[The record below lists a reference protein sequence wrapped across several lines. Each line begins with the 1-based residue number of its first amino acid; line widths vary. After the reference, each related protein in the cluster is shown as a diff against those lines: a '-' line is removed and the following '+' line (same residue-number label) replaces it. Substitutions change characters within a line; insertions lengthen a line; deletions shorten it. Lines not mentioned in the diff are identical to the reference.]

1 MPIRAVLFDLD
12 GTLLDTLAD
21 VGTAAN
27 ASLKECG
34 FAEYPMPAYRML
46 LGGGAWRLFHD
57 ALPPSDRSEA
67 NIDRAI
73 AAFKRHYDRNW
84 NETTRP
90 YAGIPELV
98 AELCRRGLVLTV
110 LSNKPH
116 EFTRA
121 CIAAHFPT
129 SPPAT
134 TTWPNHPTL
143 GEPIGPFRIVLG
155 QRAEVP
161 PKPDPA
167 GAIEIATALGL
178 EPSEILYLG
187 DTSIDMQTAREAG
200 MHPIGV
206 LWGFR
211 DREELAGAGAET
223 VIAEPLELLRL
234 LDG

>member
-12 GTLLDTLAD
+12 GTLLDTLVD

-27 ASLKECG
+27 AALQECG
-34 FAEYPMPAYRML
+34 FAVYPLPAYRML
-46 LGGGAWRLFHD
+46 LGGGARRLFHD
-57 ALPPSDRSEA
+57 ALPSSDRTEA

-84 NETTRP
+84 NETTLP

-98 AELCRRGLVLTV
+98 AELGRRGLVLTV

-121 CIAAHFPT
+121 CIAAHFQTPT
-129 SPPAT
+129 PAEAG
-134 TTWPNHPTL
+134 WPSHPTL
-143 GEPIGPFRIVLG
+143 GEPIGPFRIVVG

-178 EPSEILYLG
+178 EPSEFLYLG
-187 DTSIDMQTAREAG
+187 DTSIDMQTARDAG

-211 DREELAGAGAET
+211 DREELINAGAET
-223 VIAEPLELLRL
+223 VIAKPSELLRL

>member
-1 MPIRAVLFDLD
+1 MPIRAVVFDLD
-12 GTLLDTLAD
+12 GTLLDTLFD
-21 VGTAAN
+21 VGQAAN
-27 ASLKECG
+27 EALLDCG
-34 FAEYPMPAYRML
+34 FPKYPLSAYRKL
-46 LGGGAWRLFHD
+46 LGGGVRRLFQE
-57 ALPPSDRSEA
+57 ALPPAARTEE

-98 AELCRRGLVLTV
+98 DELDRRGLVLTV

-116 EFTRA
+116 EFTRV
-121 CIAAHFPT
+121 CIAAHFQTPSPT
-129 SPPAT
+129 AAS
-134 TTWPNHPTL
+134 WPNHPTL
-143 GEPIGPFRIVLG
+143 GEPIGPFRIVVG

-167 GAIEIATALGL
+167 GAVEIAAALGL
-178 EPSEILYLG
+178 EPSEFLYLG
-187 DTSIDMQTAREAG
+187 DTSIDMQTARDAG

-211 DREELAGAGAET
+211 DRKELVGAGAES
-223 VIAEPLELLRL
+223 VIAEPVELLQL

>member
-12 GTLLDTLAD
+12 GTLLDTLVD

-34 FAEYPMPAYRML
+34 FAEYPMPAYRTL
-46 LGGGAWRLFHD
+46 LGGGARRLFHD
-57 ALPPSDRSEA
+57 ALPPSARSEE
-67 NIDRAI
+67 NIDRGI

-90 YAGIPELV
+90 YSGIPELV
-98 AELCRRGLVLTV
+98 DELGRRGLELTV

-121 CIAAHFPT
+121 CIGAHFQTP
-129 SPPAT
+129 PPAAT
-134 TTWPNHPTL
+134 RWQNHPTI
-143 GEPIGPFRIVLG
+143 GDPIGPFKIVVG
-155 QRAEVP
+155 QRADVP

-167 GAIEIATALGL
+167 GAIEIAAALGIQPA
-178 EPSEILYLG
+178 EFLYLG
-187 DTSIDMQTAREAG
+187 DTSIDMQTARDAG

-211 DREELAGAGAET
+211 DREELIGAGAES
-223 VIAEPLELLRL
+223 VIAEPAELLRL
-234 LDG
+234 L